1 VPVKIAI
8 RVAVLVLGAALLFFG
23 WHKAHNEPIPGQNPG
38 NTSAISSSEVLVV
51 IGGFVALMA
60 FLPSS
65 QTLGRWM
72 SLKRRKAPLP
82 AHFRRRHRS

>member
-1 VPVKIAI
+1 MKIALRI
-8 RVAVLVLGAALLFFG
+8 TIFLLGAALLFFG
-23 WHKAHNEPIPGQNPG
+23 WHKAHMETLNLQNSG

-65 QTLGRWM
+65 KTLGRWM
-72 SLKRRKAPLP
+72 SLKRNKPRPP
-82 AHFRRRHRS
+82 AHFRRRRRS